1 MAAQDFWNSTPE
13 RNPDVASLEAFGGSI
28 YWGGPRLF
36 HLDAWQAVLFDALDG
51 TTPLLDLAED
61 VTAALDISSAAAYQ
75 ILESLVRDLAA
86 AAAVS
91 GVPDPPKAVKHE
103 SSPEPSTSSD
113 EAAFPAP
120 GPGVIRTVTQEAG
133 GNTVVTDL
141 HPDGS
146 RHITTQMTMS
156 MSAVGR
162 GGEPGDRS
170 PAEQMPPDSCL
181 GNKLRL
187 GSPASS
193 LALEIDGKRVVIR
206 CDDPE
211 IIDQIRSTLPMVVDA
226 TPDGWGPT
234 EIFIVRPLEGVG
246 PPRIF
251 DRMGSRRGRPRSAHD
266 VALQVAELLA
276 ERLNENARRGNSERL
291 PLRAAAVYG
300 PDGCVLVP
308 TNLPGSS
315 YALQGALRSRGLGIS
330 ATTIEVD
337 AQRHAY
343 IPRVGLEEAALGPVR
358 GVLVMAPNPAAREHR
373 TIVTDLVSAHPV
385 EDAEQAE
392 AALRAAVDLVE
403 HAPVIS
409 PYQESGS
416 SQDDLD
422 AALNRIKARIG
433 GDR

>member
-146 RHITTQMTMS
+146 RRRPWWRT
-156 MSAVGR
+156 GR
-162 GGEPGDRS
+162 PVSRRADAARLVSRQQAPAWFTGEQPRSGDRW
-170 PAEQMPPDSCL
+170 E
-181 GNKLRL
+181 
-187 GSPASS
+187 AS
-193 LALEIDGKRVVIR
+193 
-206 CDDPE
+206 
-211 IIDQIRSTLPMVVDA
+211 
-226 TPDGWGPT
+226 
-234 EIFIVRPLEGVG
+234 
-246 PPRIF
+246 
-251 DRMGSRRGRPRSAHD
+251 
-266 VALQVAELLA
+266 
-276 ERLNENARRGNSERL
+276 
-291 PLRAAAVYG
+291 
-300 PDGCVLVP
+300 
-308 TNLPGSS
+308 
-315 YALQGALRSRGLGIS
+315 
-330 ATTIEVD
+330 
-337 AQRHAY
+337 RH
-343 IPRVGLEEAALGPVR
+343 
-358 GVLVMAPNPAAREHR
+358 
-373 TIVTDLVSAHPV
+373 
-385 EDAEQAE
+385 
-392 AALRAAVDLVE
+392 
-403 HAPVIS
+403 
-409 PYQESGS
+409 
-416 SQDDLD
+416 
-422 AALNRIKARIG
+422 
-433 GDR
+433 